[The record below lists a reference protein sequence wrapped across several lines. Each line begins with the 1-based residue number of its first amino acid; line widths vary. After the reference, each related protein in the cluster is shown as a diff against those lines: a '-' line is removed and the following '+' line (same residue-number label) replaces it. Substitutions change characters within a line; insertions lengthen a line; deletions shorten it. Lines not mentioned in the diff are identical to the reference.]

1 MVDFRRDRAGSNRSI
16 CDVCL
21 FGRIERPSQ
30 KVTACFH
37 LALPYS
43 PEGQKYPVFGRG
55 RGYFPWGRGYFYTNE
70 VIIMW
75 IKTECG
81 TLVNLSRVTKICVE
95 ELDTSM
101 IKNEGT
107 PWGIIW
113 YGDGMKGL
121 IARHATQVEAE
132 EALADFY
139 CAWQIRSEMA
149 GRN

>member
-1 MVDFRRDRAGSNRSI
+1 
-16 CDVCL
+16 
-21 FGRIERPSQ
+21 
-30 KVTACFH
+30 
-37 LALPYS
+37 
-43 PEGQKYPVFGRG
+43 
-55 RGYFPWGRGYFYTNE
+55 
-70 VIIMW
+70 MW

-101 IKNEGT
+101 IKNEET

-113 YGDGMKGL
+113 YGDVMKGL